1 MSALLKFVYREDA
14 KSVKKIYYECFL
26 RVLRAFAV
34 FFILAPHSTNAQD
47 IQTEIRNSYLQQNIG
62 AQIPGE
68 AIFKDD
74 GDSTVQLKDY
84 LGRVPSLLVLG
95 YFTCPDLCPMTFRHL
110 TEELNGI
117 APVAG
122 RDFQVIIVSFDPRDT
137 PEISVLQK
145 QSCLRAY
152 KWPKESEGWHFLTG
166 QPDSIGAVAK
176 AVGFHY
182 TFDQKQ
188 GRFVHPTGVMVL
200 TPSGRLSH
208 YFFGVDA
215 SPADMEAAINDAAAD
230 RQSAVDQPDQ
240 QYCVDYDPTLT
251 HRGKWISRALN
262 AGCVV
267 WAGILFGYIGY
278 KILGDVRQRGAR
290 EVRS

>member
-1 MSALLKFVYREDA
+1 MTTSTRKIFYYLVFV
-14 KSVKKIYYECFL
+14 
-26 RVLRAFAV
+26 
-34 FFILAPHSTNAQD
+34 ILTPRLACAQD
-47 IQTEIRNSYLQQNIG
+47 IQSEIRNSYLQQNIG

-68 AIFKDD
+68 ATFKDAA
-74 GDSTVQLKDY
+74 DSTVQLKDY

-122 RDFQVIIVSFDPRDT
+122 RDFQVIIISFDPHDT
-137 PEISVLQK
+137 PEISALQK

-152 KWPKESEGWHFLTG
+152 KWPQGSEGWHFLTG
-166 QPDSIGAVAK
+166 QPDSIAAIAK

-182 TFDQKQ
+182 TFDQNQ
-188 GRFVHPTGVMVL
+188 GRFIHPTGVMVL

-215 SPADMEAAINDAAAD
+215 SPADVESALNDAAAD
-230 RQSAVDQPDQ
+230 RSTTVDQPDQ
-240 QYCVDYDPTLT
+240 QYCVDYDPRLT
-251 HRGKWISRALN
+251 HRGKWITRALN
-262 AGCVV
+262 AGCVA

-278 KILGDVRQRGAR
+278 KIVGDVRQRGAGG
-290 EVRS
+290 VRS